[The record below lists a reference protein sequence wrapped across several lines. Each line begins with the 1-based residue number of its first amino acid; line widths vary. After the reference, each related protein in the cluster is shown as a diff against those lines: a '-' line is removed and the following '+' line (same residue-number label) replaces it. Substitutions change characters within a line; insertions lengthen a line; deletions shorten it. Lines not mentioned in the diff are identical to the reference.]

1 MTNHP
6 ELRWRCRRGMR
17 ELDILLEDYLNNH
30 YECVSLEEQ
39 HAFKMLLE
47 LTDPQL
53 YGYLLGKQ
61 VPAKKPLQ
69 NVVNQIINA
78 EKTLQ

>member
-1 MTNHP
+1 MTEHP

-17 ELDILLEDYLNNH
+17 ELDILLEDYLNKQ
-30 YECVSLEEQ
+30 YERASLGEQ
-39 HAFKMLLE
+39 RAFKMLLE

-61 VPAKKPLQ
+61 VPTEKPLQ
-69 NVVNQIINA
+69 KVVNRIINP
-78 EKTLQ
+78 EKTVQ

>member
-1 MTNHP
+1 MMAS

-17 ELDILLEDYLNNH
+17 ELDILLEDYLNQH
-30 YECVSLEEQ
+30 YECASVEEQ
-39 HAFKMLLE
+39 RAFKKLLA

-61 VPAKKPLQ
+61 VPAEKPLQ
-69 NVVNQIINA
+69 RVVNRIIKA